1 MVILWQVFTKILER
15 GILELR
21 RLISLFT
28 VFLLVLSFSGI
39 VLAQETVKI
48 GANLEIT
55 GGVAAYGQMIWEGVN
70 IAKEVVGDEVL
81 GKKVELILVDNKSDR
96 VESANAATRLID
108 YEKVVVMVGPAISGS
123 MLAVGPICEE
133 KQIPVIS
140 ASATSPLVTQ
150 GKKFVF
156 RACFRD
162 DDQAKAAAQFAR
174 SELQAQTA
182 AILSDIAQDYC
193 VALGNFFKDA
203 FIEKGG
209 QVVSEQNC
217 RSGDQDFSAQL
228 TTIINANPDVI
239 YVPNYYTETALICQQ
254 ARDLGYEG
262 MILGADGADAPELVS
277 IGGDS
282 VEGVYFT
289 AHADTTQAITEIGQ
303 KFFDLYREK
312 HGREPSAF
320 EALGGDSYV
329 IILDAIKRAGELDP
343 VKIRDAMED
352 TENLEV
358 ITGVATIVDGDNKK
372 PIVVKRVENGVFKFV
387 TTIEY

>member
-1 MVILWQVFTKILER
+1 M
-15 GILELR
+15 
-21 RLISLFT
+21 
-28 VFLLVLSFSGI
+28 
-39 VLAQETVKI
+39 
-48 GANLEIT
+48 
-55 GGVAAYGQMIWEGVN
+55 
-70 IAKEVVGDEVL
+70 
-81 GKKVELILVDNKSDR
+81 
-96 VESANAATRLID
+96 
-108 YEKVVVMVGPAISGS
+108 
-123 MLAVGPICEE
+123 
-133 KQIPVIS
+133 
-140 ASATSPLVTQ
+140 
-150 GKKFVF
+150 
-156 RACFRD
+156 
-162 DDQAKAAAQFAR
+162 
-174 SELQAQTA
+174 
-182 AILSDIAQDYC
+182 
-193 VALGNFFKDA
+193 
-203 FIEKGG
+203 
-209 QVVSEQNC
+209 VSEQNC